1 MIEAV
6 KCRVLHD
13 DAGSRRDAEDGTMSN
28 AGVSDG
34 GVSDGTRSSAWRA
47 EPGGLVLVRDSAE
60 LPPLLADAVA
70 WAERITVSVTA
81 PQSARGTSAWWRELL
96 ARNTKCDAIYVRR
109 PEQAEGW
116 LLHRLHVTGRLR
128 LVDAG
133 GKQVA
138 SNLILF
144 ARGDELRILLS
155 HISLERALAGAAFG
169 ALLSFRG
176 SASSEI
182 ARACR
187 AQVESSLEFAR
198 IPTGSEIDALT
209 LDPLRRQPVASF
221 DAPRSPRVLTE
232 PLELAAAL
240 ARWDDGDGAL
250 VRSFAGGHR
259 ISFEPGGE
267 ALAPLTLS
275 LHAGPAWAAGNA
287 LLLEDG
293 TRVILVW
300 RGGLLG
306 HSRARSELCWSE
318 SRSPSFVLESAA
330 LGFAQRVA
338 VVAQTGAALGPQL
351 AAFARE
357 LGRLGEVFGV
367 EPPPAL
373 SHVLADFSTLSSK
386 QQTLLVW
393 RALIGLGP
401 IELAEAA
408 RVAALALRDQGYLRG
423 EALAPG
429 SAPLVALSTLIEQ
442 AADAGRSFDR
452 PSEGRV
458 RAIQPDLAQYAQEDW
473 LACLLRALSPG
484 STVAHRSALRRAFE
498 RAGELWGLSGERLT
512 PGGAALRALE
522 SCVSSAL
529 GRGLLV
535 RVGAAGLKRRGRDSV
550 DVPRAEAPRNE
561 FVHGFVE
568 GWKQA
573 LESLAPVARCLVS
586 RRSGW
591 YGKRE
596 TLASVAQRLGLTPER
611 ARQIETDAWQQIEA
625 ASSWAATLRARLE
638 RALAGTR
645 AVAVQRLVLDDAWWR
660 GVEHH
665 LEVCEAAFESLLG
678 AELWRVEIGAPGERE
693 TFFARFTPAELDR
706 TVLSLVERAAL
717 IATPATDADYRAA
730 CEATAAELDAG
741 LSEYLRDALTPH
753 LELDP
758 EDPTRVLR
766 FNASARP
773 VETLP
778 AMSGAVD
785 SEARLRLEDVLRSV
799 FRSAGTPLSLSA
811 VAERVRQ
818 RLDVS
823 AAMLAERLGEAP
835 FVQRNADQY
844 GLIARD
850 VPGGSEA
857 IARVLEALVATLS
870 SRQRS
875 LTFEETEAL
884 GAAYVKR
891 AWSPELLRCTIAGD
905 PALHLSSAGEV
916 TLRRWQHARLV
927 PHGALICPGVPAGL
941 RPRFEKLAQQQP
953 PEAEAL
959 RERLRSELARL
970 ERAAD
975 VDDLF
980 ALPLA
985 RQLGDVSARLLEPAT
1000 SALPEARQL
1009 CHAAVQCLLD
1019 ALAPDEDDLDAAPL
1033 DVEKLASASA
1043 VIAAVL
1049 RWLDLDWPLGV
1060 PPTRHPGLLEHA
1072 LEDAQSGTPTRYS
1085 APPPSLEM

>member
-1 MIEAV
+1 M
-6 KCRVLHD
+6 
-13 DAGSRRDAEDGTMSN
+13 
-28 AGVSDG
+28 
-34 GVSDGTRSSAWRA
+34 SDGTASSAWRA
-47 EPGGLVLVRDSAE
+47 EPGGLVLVRDGGE
-60 LPPLLADAVA
+60 LPGLLAEAVT

-81 PQSARGTSAWWRELL
+81 PQSARGSSAWWRELL

-109 PEQAEGW
+109 PEQAESW
-116 LLHRLHVTGRLR
+116 LLHRLHATGRLR
-128 LVDAG
+128 LVETG

-138 SNLILF
+138 SNLILLS
-144 ARGDELRILLS
+144 RGDELRILLS

-232 PLELAAAL
+232 PAELAAAL
-240 ARWDDGDGAL
+240 ARWEDGDGAL

-259 ISFEPGGE
+259 VSFEPGGE
-267 ALAPLTLS
+267 ALAPSVGQLTLS

-338 VVAQTGAALGPQL
+338 VVAQTGAPLGPQL

-373 SHVLADFSTLSSK
+373 AHVLADFSTLSSK

-401 IELAEAA
+401 IEVAEAA

-442 AADAGRSFDR
+442 GADAGRSFDR

-458 RAIQPDLAQYAQEDW
+458 RAIQPDFAQYAQEDW
-473 LACLLRALSPG
+473 LACLLRALSAG

-498 RAGELWGLSGERLT
+498 RAVELWGLSGEQLT
-512 PGGAALRALE
+512 PGGAVERALE

-529 GRGLLV
+529 CRGLLV

-550 DVPRAEAPRNE
+550 DMSRAEVPRNE
-561 FVHGFVE
+561 SVEGFVE
-568 GWKQA
+568 GWTRA
-573 LESLAPVARCLVS
+573 LESLAPVPRCLIS

-596 TLASVAQRLGLTPER
+596 SLPSVAQRLGLTPER
-611 ARQIETDAWQQIEA
+611 ARQIETDAWHQIEA
-625 ASSWAATLRARLE
+625 ASGWASTLRARLE

-645 AVAVQRLVLDDAWWR
+645 AVSVRRLVLDDAWWR
-660 GVEHH
+660 GAEQQ

-693 TFFARFTPAELDR
+693 TFFARFAPAELDR
-706 TVLSLVERAAL
+706 KVADLVERTAL
-717 IATPATDADYRAA
+717 IVTPAADTEYRAI
-730 CEATAAELDAG
+730 CEAAAAELDSG
-741 LSEYLRDALTPH
+741 LSEYLRDALTP
-753 LELDP
+753 LLVLDP
-758 EDPTRVLR
+758 DDPTRVLR

-773 VETLP
+773 LEALP
-778 AMSGAVD
+778 TSSNGVD
-785 SEARLRLEDVLRSV
+785 SEALLRLEDVLRSV
-799 FRSAGTPLSLSA
+799 FRSAGTPLSLAA

-823 AAMLAERLGEAP
+823 ASMLAERLGSAP
-835 FVQRNADQY
+835 FVQRNTDQY
-844 GLIARD
+844 GLTARD

-857 IARVLEALVATLS
+857 IARVLEALVEALA
-870 SRQRS
+870 SRQRA
-875 LTFEETEAL
+875 LTTPETEAL
-884 GAAYVKR
+884 AETYVKR
-891 AWSPELLRCTIAGD
+891 AWSSELLRCIIAGD
-905 PALHLSSAGEV
+905 PALHVSGAGDV

-927 PHGALICPGVPAGL
+927 PHGAPVCPGVPASL
-941 RPRFEKLAQQQP
+941 RPRFEKLTQQP
-953 PEAEAL
+953 LPDSEAL
-959 RERLRSELARL
+959 RERLSSELRRL
-970 ERAAD
+970 ERSAD
-975 VDDLF
+975 DDLF

-985 RQLGDVSARLLEPAT
+985 RQLCDVSARLLDCT
-1000 SALPEARQL
+1000 RALQPSLPPEAQQL
-1009 CHAAVQCLLD
+1009 SHAAVQCLID

-1033 DVEKLASASA
+1033 DAEKLASARA

-1049 RWLDLDWPLGV
+1049 HWLELDWPLPGMAWL
-1060 PPTRHPGLLEHA
+1060 PSGHPRSNQLLA
-1072 LEDAQSGTPTRYS
+1072 IGDAQSGTPTRYS
-1085 APPPSLEM
+1085 APPPSLDM